1 MFVVI
6 LSLVLHCD
14 THNHIKYHIDKKQV
28 MAKANDN
35 YNPAKKNYLIWL
47 YISIA
52 IVFILPF
59 ILPFPISFVVSLIV
73 ILCLSIFRADIELRK
88 AGMGGI
94 KGWYNSL
101 SSSGFSRPWRTGING
116 LAYQGVRFCCMN
128 RDNEHNMIACPKCGS
143 KAVRAV

>member
-1 MFVVI
+1 
-6 LSLVLHCD
+6 
-14 THNHIKYHIDKKQV
+14 

-35 YNPAKKNYLIWL
+35 YNPAKKNYLIWMF
-47 YISIA
+47 ISIA

-73 ILCLSIFRADIELRK
+73 IFCLSIFRADIELRK

-101 SSSGFSRPWRTGING
+101 SSSGFSRRWGTGING
-116 LAYQGVRFCCMN
+116 FAYQRVRFCCMN
-128 RDNEHNMIACPKCGS
+128 CDNEHNMIACPKCGS